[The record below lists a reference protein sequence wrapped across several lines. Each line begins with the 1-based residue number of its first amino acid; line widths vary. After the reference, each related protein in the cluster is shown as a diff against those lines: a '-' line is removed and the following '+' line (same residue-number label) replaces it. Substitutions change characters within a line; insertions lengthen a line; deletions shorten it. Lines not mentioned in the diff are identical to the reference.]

1 MQMGFTIPSYK
12 RSASP
17 LSITKDPLRN
27 GTTLCALVEMLDPEH
42 AKDLMKNVKRRPYSV
57 KQARENIDTALAVLR
72 ARMYSAVPSPYL
84 FQAEAIVKGTR
95 AVLWGLLWH
104 LKRVMDSFAPNPAEL
119 RNMTKAIIAQKEK
132 QK

>member
-1 MQMGFTIPSYK
+1 
-12 RSASP
+12 
-17 LSITKDPLRN
+17 
-27 GTTLCALVEMLDPEH
+27 MLDPEH
-42 AKDLMKNVKRRPYSV
+42 AKDLMKNIKRRPYSV
-57 KQARENIDTALAVLR
+57 KQARENVDTALAVLR

-84 FQAEAIVKGTR
+84 FQAEAVVKGTR

-132 QK
+132 AKIDKTLDYTAEEKWQLERSLLSWLHS